1 MMETATTACTE
12 VVRKPNLLHLQRCFT
27 PMTSQRPRAST
38 SRKRS
43 ELPITRS
50 SIGCHEFLARGMT
63 RFLTWAGTW
72 ARRTTDFPATSNI
85 PPDWNGECRK
95 FLRWSKLDDNARY
108 RMLQIS
114 DLHLP
119 TTTNMRKAE

>member
-1 MMETATTACTE
+1 MMETATTAWTE

-43 ELPITRS
+43 ELPITRPS
-50 SIGCHEFLARGMT
+50 MGCHEFLARGMK

-72 ARRTTDFPATSNI
+72 ARRTTDFPAPSNI
-85 PPDWNGECRK
+85 LTEQKGRTEERRVGKGGDSRGGSRGHTD
-95 FLRWSKLDDNARY
+95 S
-108 RMLQIS
+108 
-114 DLHLP
+114 
-119 TTTNMRKAE
+119 